1 MVTPRDF
8 LNDAV
13 SPEMINSTLELQ
25 ETSSRLMPLRLLY
38 SIAIFVNAALLFWIQ
53 PLAAKMI
60 LPYVEGV
67 PAVWNTCLFFFQGF
81 LLLGYLYA
89 HFGNPSP
96 FTRSIR

>member
-1 MVTPRDF
+1 
-8 LNDAV
+8 
-13 SPEMINSTLELQ
+13 
-25 ETSSRLMPLRLLY
+25 MPLRLLY

-60 LPYVEGV
+60 LPYVDGV
-67 PAVWNTCLFFFQGF
+67 PAGLEHLFVF
-81 LLLGYLYA
+81 LSRILAAGYLYA